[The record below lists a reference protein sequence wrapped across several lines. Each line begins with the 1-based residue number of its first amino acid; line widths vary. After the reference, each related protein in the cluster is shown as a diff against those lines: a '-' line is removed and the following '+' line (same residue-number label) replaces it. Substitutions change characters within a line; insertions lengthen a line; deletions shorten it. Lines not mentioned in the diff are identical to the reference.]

1 MKNTKN
7 LLVGAMIAMIAM
19 TSFTY
24 ANANNTSLHTVDEK
38 TKVSVVNSV
47 LPVSLP
53 VLETPAPVV
62 VKITNDTNKQTA
74 AQKAAIVG
82 LNLKSQSAK

>member
-7 LLVGAMIAMIAM
+7 MLVGAMIAMTIA
-19 TSFTY
+19 TY
-24 ANANNTSLHTVDEK
+24 ANANNTSLHTIEEK

-53 VLETPAPVV
+53 VLETPAPVA
-62 VKITNDTNKQTA
+62 VKITNDTNKHNA
-74 AQKAAIVG
+74 VQKAAIVG
-82 LNLKSQSAK
+82 LQLKSQSAK